1 MRRSTSVASTASAEA
16 ALPVQ
21 PTDSPAPTSSLW
33 HVQVVARHD
42 QRYQMAVGQKRQPLF
57 IQVRG
62 RAAAAFN
69 KVKGGCRFH
78 SFFFAKTSSMSELMS
93 DKKRP
98 LGTCC

>member
-62 RAAAAFN
+62 HFVYLAFIWLAY
-69 KVKGGCRFH
+69 GPR
-78 SFFFAKTSSMSELMS
+78 
-93 DKKRP
+93 RP
-98 LGTCC
+98 STK